1 MRNDGTGYSKK
12 HFGMETLNYKYHHI
26 MPYNNN
32 QIKGSPI
39 KVSSSYHA
47 YNDILVE
54 QLVS

>member
-12 HFGMETLNYKYHHI
+12 HLGMETLNYKYHHI
-26 MPYNNN
+26 MPYHNN

-39 KVSSSYHA
+39 KVSLSYHA